1 MYTPIGETFGI
12 IDALLVALISIIIVF
27 VVLATIIIC
36 SNIFSKAMDVVD
48 KKTNINPRKENS
60 LLNDDEDAVAAA
72 LVATIDFYK
81 EYKKDARLVSIR
93 RVEEDE

>member
-1 MYTPIGETFGI
+1 
-12 IDALLVALISIIIVF
+12 
-27 VVLATIIIC
+27 
-36 SNIFSKAMDVVD
+36 MDVVD